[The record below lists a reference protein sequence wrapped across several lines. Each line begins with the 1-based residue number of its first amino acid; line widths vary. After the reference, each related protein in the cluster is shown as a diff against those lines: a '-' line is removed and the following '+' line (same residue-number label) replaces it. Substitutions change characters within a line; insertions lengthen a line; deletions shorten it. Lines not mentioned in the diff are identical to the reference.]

1 MADEE
6 RYEADRREVDVR
18 EGDGDEGNGRDE
30 LPPFTPE
37 QLQWID
43 RILIARQMQQTQ
55 DRLRAAGS
63 SAAALHPVSVLTI
76 SYTGGH
82 TRTLWYR
89 SQYS

>member
-43 RILIARQMQQTQ
+43 HILVARQMQQTQ
-55 DRLRAAGS
+55 DRSRAAGS
-63 SAAALHPVSVLTI
+63 SAAALLT
-76 SYTGGH
+76 TA
-82 TRTLWYR
+82 
-89 SQYS
+89 SQSGECAYH

>member
-6 RYEADRREVDVR
+6 RYEADSREGDVR

-43 RILIARQMQQTQ
+43 RIVVVRQMQQTQ
-55 DRLRAAGS
+55 DRSRAA
-63 SAAALHPVSVLTI
+63 LLT
-76 SYTGGH
+76 TA
-82 TRTLWYR
+82 
-89 SQYS
+89 SQYGECAYL